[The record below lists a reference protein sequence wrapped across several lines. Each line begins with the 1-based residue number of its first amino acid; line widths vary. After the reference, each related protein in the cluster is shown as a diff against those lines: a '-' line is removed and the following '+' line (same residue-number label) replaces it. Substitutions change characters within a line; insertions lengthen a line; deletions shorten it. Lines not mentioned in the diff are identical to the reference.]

1 MSQFDIIKNMT
12 KGVTMTKVM
21 NRVIDDIQELS
32 QDEKSNLIKFLIASM
47 DEKHDE
53 NSENEWLE
61 LSKKRY
67 EEIQSGQVQTQS
79 WNEIKQ
85 RVLS

>member
-1 MSQFDIIKNMT
+1 MY
-12 KGVTMTKVM
+12 KGVIMTKVM
-21 NRVIDDIQELS
+21 NRVIDDIKELS

-61 LSKKRY
+61 LSQKRY

>member
-1 MSQFDIIKNMT
+1 MY

-32 QDEKSNLIKFLIASM
+32 QDEKNNLIKFLIASM

-61 LSKKRY
+61 LSQKRY

-85 RVLS
+85 IVLS

>member
-1 MSQFDIIKNMT
+1 MT

-32 QDEKSNLIKFLIASM
+32 QDEKNNLIKFLIASM

-61 LSKKRY
+61 LSQKRY
-67 EEIQSGQVQTQS
+67 EEIQSGQVKTQS

>member
-1 MSQFDIIKNMT
+1 MY

-21 NRVIDDIQELS
+21 NRVIDDIKELS

-61 LSKKRY
+61 LSQKRY

>member
-1 MSQFDIIKNMT
+1 
-12 KGVTMTKVM
+12 MTKVM
-21 NRVIDDIQELS
+21 NRVIDDIKELS

-61 LSKKRY
+61 LSQKRY
-67 EEIQSGQVQTQS
+67 EEIQYGQVQTQS

>member
-1 MSQFDIIKNMT
+1 
-12 KGVTMTKVM
+12 MTKVM
-21 NRVIDDIQELS
+21 NRVIDDIKELS

-53 NSENEWLE
+53 NSENESLE
-61 LSKKRY
+61 LSQKRY

>member
-1 MSQFDIIKNMT
+1 MY

-32 QDEKSNLIKFLIASM
+32 QDEKNNLIKFLIASM

-53 NSENEWLE
+53 NSENEWLA
-61 LSKKRY
+61 LSQKRY

>member
-1 MSQFDIIKNMT
+1 MY

-32 QDEKSNLIKFLIASM
+32 QDEKNDLIKFLIASM

-61 LSKKRY
+61 LSQKRY
-67 EEIQSGQVQTQS
+67 EEIQSGQVQTQR

>member
-1 MSQFDIIKNMT
+1 MT

-32 QDEKSNLIKFLIASM
+32 QDEKNNLIKFLIASM

-61 LSKKRY
+61 LSQKRY

>member
-1 MSQFDIIKNMT
+1 
-12 KGVTMTKVM
+12 MTKVM
-21 NRVIDDIQELS
+21 NRVIDDIKELS

-47 DEKHDE
+47 DEKHDV

-61 LSKKRY
+61 LSQKRY

>member
-1 MSQFDIIKNMT
+1 MY

-32 QDEKSNLIKFLIASM
+32 QDEKNNLIKFLIASM

-61 LSKKRY
+61 LSQKRY

>member
-1 MSQFDIIKNMT
+1 MY

-21 NRVIDDIQELS
+21 NRVIDDIKELS
-32 QDEKSNLIKFLIASM
+32 QDEKNNLIKFLIASM

-61 LSKKRY
+61 LSQKRY

>member
-1 MSQFDIIKNMT
+1 MY

-32 QDEKSNLIKFLIASM
+32 QDEKNNHIKFLIASM

-61 LSKKRY
+61 LSQKRY

>member
-1 MSQFDIIKNMT
+1 MT
-12 KGVTMTKVM
+12 KIM

-32 QDEKSNLIKFLIASM
+32 QDEKNNLIKFLIASM
-47 DEKHDE
+47 DEKHDK
-53 NSENEWLE
+53 NSESKWAE

-67 EEIQSGQVQTQS
+67 DEIQSNQVQTQS

-85 RVLS
+85 RVLN

>member
-1 MSQFDIIKNMT
+1 MY

-32 QDEKSNLIKFLIASM
+32 QDKKNNLIKFLIASM

-61 LSKKRY
+61 LSQKRY

>member
-1 MSQFDIIKNMT
+1 MY

-32 QDEKSNLIKFLIASM
+32 QDEKNNLIKFLIASM

-61 LSKKRY
+61 LSQKRY
-67 EEIQSGQVQTQS
+67 EEIQYGQVQTQS

>member
-1 MSQFDIIKNMT
+1 M
-12 KGVTMTKVM
+12 
-21 NRVIDDIQELS
+21 
-32 QDEKSNLIKFLIASM
+32 IASM

-67 EEIQSGQVQTQS
+67 EEIQFRQVQTQN
-79 WNEIKQ
+79 WNEIKP

>member
-1 MSQFDIIKNMT
+1 MY

-61 LSKKRY
+61 LSQKRY

>member
-1 MSQFDIIKNMT
+1 MT

-32 QDEKSNLIKFLIASM
+32 QDEKNNLIKFLIASM

-67 EEIQSGQVQTQS
+67 EEIQSGQVKTQS